1 MLSLADHEKK
11 NTETLVPGY
20 LTRSKSFANVNV
32 LEKFNKIF
40 VKIWENMT
48 QYFVTV

>member
-1 MLSLADHEKK
+1 MLSWADHEKK
-11 NTETLVPGY
+11 PETLVPGY

-32 LEKFNKIF
+32 LEKFNEIF
-40 VKIWENMT
+40 VQIWENMT